1 MPAQVIPRTK
11 KQSDIIHGL
20 VARLNTVTKKNWYRK
35 ELSIRYG
42 VRTSKDLTVEE
53 AKDFIEILTNR
64 AISLGV
70 WKSSYDYRKEKE
82 RKGMATD
89 KQINMIKAMYTEI
102 HPLYVEIS
110 VIKGKSFEGDRDKA
124 LRKLLYRTMKIESLK
139 WLKKEKVKD
148 FVQVL
153 VSINM
158 QNINTLEVLKNKK
171 EAMVING

>member
-1 MPAQVIPRTK
+1 MEERMIETWQIK
-11 KQSDIIHGL
+11 KIHTL
-20 VARLNTVTKKNWYRK
+20 ISALKWKDDWYKDNLNGYFNVK
-35 ELSIRYG
+35 S
-42 VRTSKDLTVEE
+42 SKDLTYKQ
-53 AKDFIEILTNR
+53 AYSYIEILKR
-64 AISLGV
+64 QAMSAGV

-89 KQINMIKAMYTEI
+89 RQINMIKAMYAEI

-110 VIKGKSFEGDRDKA
+110 VIKGKSFESDRDKA
-124 LRKLLYRTMKIESLK
+124 LRKLLHRTMKIESLK

-153 VSINM
+153 MSINM